1 MEDTLKKIGDEILNY
16 EHDKV
21 VGTCRKALDSGN
33 SPEEVF
39 TSLVEGVRKITK
51 MYQEDDYYL
60 PDFIM
65 AVETFGVAMDFLHTM
80 LLKKESDAIV
90 VGTVK
95 GSVHDSGKNL
105 LRDLLRGSGYL
116 VYDLGVNVESERFI
130 EKIKEENAK
139 VLCVGVYMSQSR
151 MGVEKILKGL
161 KETGL
166 RDKIK
171 ILIGG
176 YSASQRYVN
185 KVEVD
190 AYADDVFK
198 GAEIVRDWMEKEEE
212 EIPG

>member
-1 MEDTLKKIGDEILNY
+1 
-16 EHDKV
+16 
-21 VGTCRKALDSGN
+21 
-33 SPEEVF
+33 
-39 TSLVEGVRKITK
+39 
-51 MYQEDDYYL
+51 
-60 PDFIM
+60 
-65 AVETFGVAMDFLHTM
+65 M
-80 LLKKESDAIV
+80 LLKKESGAIV

-105 LRDLLRGSGYL
+105 LRDLLRGSGYR

-161 KETGL
+161 KETRL

-176 YSASQRYVN
+176 YSASQRYIN